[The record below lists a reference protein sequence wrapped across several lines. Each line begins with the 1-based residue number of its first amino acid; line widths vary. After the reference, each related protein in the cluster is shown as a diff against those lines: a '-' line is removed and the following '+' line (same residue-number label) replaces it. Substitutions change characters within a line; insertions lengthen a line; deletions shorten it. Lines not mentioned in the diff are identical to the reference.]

1 LAALYNFEP
10 AEAMLIQILQW
21 GSVITASV
29 AAVLWFW
36 SAVVRIR
43 PEYPLGLKIKQVQDL
58 SDAVRKQ
65 SKLSAWAALFTGVSV
80 LAQAVAMVL
89 SR

>member
-1 LAALYNFEP
+1 
-10 AEAMLIQILQW
+10 MLIQTLQW
-21 GSVITASV
+21 GSIL
-29 AAVLWFW
+29 AAFLAAALWLL

-65 SKLSAWAALFTGVSV
+65 STLSAWAALFTGVSV
-80 LAQAVAMVL
+80 LAQAVAMAL